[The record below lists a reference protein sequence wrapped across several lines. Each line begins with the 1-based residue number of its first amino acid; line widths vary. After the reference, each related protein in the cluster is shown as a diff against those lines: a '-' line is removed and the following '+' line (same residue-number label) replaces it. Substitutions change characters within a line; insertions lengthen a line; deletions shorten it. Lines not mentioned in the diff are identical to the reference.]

1 MRISSADLQMT
12 MTRSSMDWSIIIA
25 VCVCVCNARFIGPTV
40 PIPSFEIDNRFE
52 HAHTESEI
60 SISSEGS
67 EAWQIVFTRKRTYEH
82 LYTVSEFRSR
92 YDRAEFAVGAAR
104 VRQSCNN
111 SSLRPW
117 GGEREGKHHR
127 ILSRREEKVTR
138 ISFRTINETRAK
150 GISSYKS
157 VLRNVVALQRVASV
171 SSIELGR
178 R

>member
-1 MRISSADLQMT
+1 
-12 MTRSSMDWSIIIA
+12 MDWSIIIA
-25 VCVCVCNARFIGPTV
+25 VCVCVCVCNAKFIGPTV

-60 SISSEGS
+60 SISSE
-67 EAWQIVFTRKRTYEH
+67 AWQIVFTRKRTFIYR
-82 LYTVSEFRSR
+82 FRISLAIR
-92 YDRAEFAVGAAR
+92 SSGIRRGSNESSSG
-104 VRQSCNN
+104 CNN

-117 GGEREGKHHR
+117 GGEREDEAS
-127 ILSRREEKVTR
+127 SRREEKVTR

>member
-1 MRISSADLQMT
+1 M
-12 MTRSSMDWSIIIA
+12 
-25 VCVCVCNARFIGPTV
+25 CVCAMQNSLARPFQFHRSKSITASNTR
-40 PIPSFEIDNRFE
+40 IPNRRFRFLQRRGKSFSREN
-52 HAHTESEI
+52 
-60 SISSEGS
+60 
-67 EAWQIVFTRKRTYEH
+67 EH
-82 LYTVSEFRSR
+82 LYIVSEFRSR
-92 YDRAEFAVGAAR
+92 YDRAEFAVGATR
-104 VRQSCNN
+104 VRQSSSGCNN

-117 GGEREGKHHR
+117 GGEREDEAS
-127 ILSRREEKVTR
+127 SRREEKVTR